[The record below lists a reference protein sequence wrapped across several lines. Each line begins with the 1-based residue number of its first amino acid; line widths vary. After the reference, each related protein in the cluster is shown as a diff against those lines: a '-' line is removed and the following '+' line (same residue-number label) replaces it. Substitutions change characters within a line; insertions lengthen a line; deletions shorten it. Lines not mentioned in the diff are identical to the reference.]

1 MDRLMTNTATAKQ
14 EMLKFWSDGQPH
26 SVEQFR
32 SYVKKNGLLEL
43 RGTHLGSAVQSAL
56 QQGVLERI
64 TRGMYIAGPNF
75 SEDQIV
81 GDIGAKES
89 VVKGILK
96 STMRIFSQP
105 INVMELS
112 QREREILPKLQDLYV
127 NCSQWLDELNRED
140 EHGVSQ

>member
-1 MDRLMTNTATAKQ
+1 MDRLMTDTAMAKQ

-26 SVEQFR
+26 SAQQFR
-32 SYVKKNGLLEL
+32 EYLKKNSMLEL
-43 RGTHLGSAVQSAL
+43 RVTHLNSAIYAAM
-56 QQGVLERI
+56 QQGILERL
-64 TRGMYIAGPNF
+64 TRGVYIAGPNF

-81 GDIGAKES
+81 DDTNTKES

-112 QREREILPKLQDLYV
+112 QREKEILLKLQDLYE
-127 NCSQWLDELNRED
+127 NCSQWLNELNREE
-140 EHGVSQ
+140 EHGVSE